1 MTDAQ
6 RIWTLIGVTVVA
18 IFIFWLVSALWR
30 AIRRARQ
37 RRIAQA
43 EADEV
48 QNRIWA
54 AQHPE
59 EDVFKN
65 RRHQRDPWLGKLG
78 YFWRRR

>member
-6 RIWTLIGVTVVA
+6 RMWTLVAVTAVG
-18 IFIFWLVSALWR
+18 IFLFWLVSALWR
-30 AIRRARQ
+30 AILRARQ

-43 EADEV
+43 QADEV

-54 AQHPE
+54 AQHRE
-59 EDVFKN
+59 ENVCKN
-65 RRHQRDPWLGKLG
+65 QRHKRDPWLQKIG